1 MFGPLGLLAV
11 ALVALIVFAA
21 RTKVPLPE
29 TLPQAQTTL
38 VTMADGSPLGSL
50 QGEQNRID
58 IPLAQVP
65 VPVRAAV
72 LAAED
77 RNYYHEPGVS
87 VTATIRAALTDLVH
101 FRLEAGGSTITQQYV
116 KNAYVGNRRTLGRKL
131 QEAVIAV
138 KLSRRYSK
146 DQILEFYL
154 NTIYFGRGA
163 YGIEAAA
170 ETYFGIPASQLS
182 AAQGAVLASS
192 IRAPEML
199 DPSLDPTDALAR
211 WHYVIDG
218 MVTDGALPADQ
229 VSALAYP
236 AVRPRGA
243 GGPNGQGR
251 LAGKTGYLLDMVRA
265 ELEARHFTAQ
275 QIYAGGLRVRTTI
288 VPKAQ
293 MAAIQAVDGVLAKPD
308 DPQAAL
314 VAIDPATGRIE
325 AVYGGRDYAVR
336 QFNNATQALR
346 QPGSSFKPYV
356 LAAALSQ
363 GISLKSQFN
372 GSSPQ
377 NFPWY
382 GKPVSNFSD
391 EQFGM
396 IDLVTATANSVN
408 TVYVPLAQ
416 QAGLSNVVGAARAAG
431 IPDGDAGNGLQSSVT
446 LQADPS
452 LALGTSEVHP
462 IDQASAFAT
471 FAAQGRATVPFIV
484 DTVTTASNKTL
495 YRASVSAHQAL
506 DKRVVA
512 DVTYALQHVVSGGT
526 ATPEGILAGG
536 RPAAGKTGTT
546 SDSKDAWFCGYTP
559 SLAAAVWMG
568 YDDKAPGVKATLTS
582 VEGVGNV
589 TGGTLPA
596 RIWKRFMDATLAG
609 TPVQSF
615 PPPAYVGQPVN
626 ATTTTSSSTTT
637 STSTTTTV
645 PLPAFT
651 IPNGPGPLDTISLPA
666 PIVPPPPPPPPPT
679 TTTRPTR
686 PPPVSTTTSTTIA
699 H

>member
-1 MFGPLGLLAV
+1 
-11 ALVALIVFAA
+11 
-21 RTKVPLPE
+21 
-29 TLPQAQTTL
+29 
-38 VTMADGSPLGSL
+38 
-50 QGEQNRID
+50 
-58 IPLAQVP
+58 
-65 VPVRAAV
+65 
-72 LAAED
+72 
-77 RNYYHEPGVS
+77 
-87 VTATIRAALTDLVH
+87 
-101 FRLEAGGSTITQQYV
+101 
-116 KNAYVGNRRTLGRKL
+116 
-131 QEAVIAV
+131 
-138 KLSRRYSK
+138 LSRRYSK

-170 ETYFGIPASQLS
+170 ETYFGIPASRLS

-192 IRAPEML
+192 IRSPEML
-199 DPSLDPTDALAR
+199 DPSLDPADAMAR
-211 WHYVIDG
+211 WHWVIAG

-229 VSALAYP
+229 ASTLAYP

-251 LAGKTGYLLDMVRA
+251 LAGETGYLLDMVRA
-265 ELEARHFTAQ
+265 ELEARHFTPQ
-275 QIYAGGLRVRTTI
+275 QIYAGGLRVRSTI
-288 VPKAQ
+288 VPKAE
-293 MAAIQAVDGVLAKPD
+293 MAAVQAVDGVLAKAD

-325 AVYGGRDYAVR
+325 AVYGGRDYALR

-356 LAAALSQ
+356 LTAALSQ

-372 GSSPQ
+372 GASPQ
-377 NFPWY
+377 TFPGY
-382 GKPVSNFSD
+382 DTPVSNFSD
-391 EQFGM
+391 EQFGK

-416 QAGLSNVVGAARAAG
+416 QAGLSNVVAAARAAG
-431 IPDGDAGNGLQSSVT
+431 IPSGDPGNGLQSAVT
-446 LQADPS
+446 LQTDPS

-462 IDQASAFAT
+462 IDQAAAFAT

-484 DTVTTASNKTL
+484 DTVTTASGKTL
-495 YRASVSAHQAL
+495 YRSSVSAHQAL

-512 DVTYALQHVVSGGT
+512 DVTYALQHVISGGT
-526 ATPEGILAGG
+526 ATPEAILAGG

-546 SDSKDAWFCGYTP
+546 TSSKDAWFCGYTP
-559 SLAAAVWMG
+559 SLATAVWMG
-568 YDDKAPGVKATLTS
+568 YDPKAPGDKTTLTS

-609 TPVQSF
+609 TPFQSF
-615 PPPAYVGQPVN
+615 PPPAFVGQPVN
-626 ATTTTSSSTTT
+626 VTTTTSSSTTT
-637 STSTTTTV
+637 STSTTTSV
-645 PLPAFT
+645 PDTTFT
-651 IPNGPGPLDTISLPA
+651 IPTVPVGPA
-666 PIVPPPPPPPPPT
+666 PTDTVPIPVVTSPPPPPRTT
-679 TTTRPTR
+679 TTTRPSR
-686 PPPVSTTTSTTIA
+686 PPPTSTTTSTTTG